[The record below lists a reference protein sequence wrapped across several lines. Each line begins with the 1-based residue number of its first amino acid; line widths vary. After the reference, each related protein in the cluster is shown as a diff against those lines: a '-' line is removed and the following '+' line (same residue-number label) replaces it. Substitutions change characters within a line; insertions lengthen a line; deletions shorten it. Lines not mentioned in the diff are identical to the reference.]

1 MFPLINALPYALC
14 PLLFGLTP
22 FSADRVEIL
31 RDSGQTVVH
40 LIGNVKIESD
50 SVNIGCRE
58 ARLYEAEGVFLLEQ
72 DVTIRDTNGTITA
85 DRARYDFRGKIGQL
99 RGNVALDSDREA
111 IRADSLDYDAN
122 RRFVKMFSRV
132 QLEDTANGMKAYG
145 DQGWFDL
152 GRDQGALLGQPH
164 LEIKRDEKTPM
175 IVRAREFSLD
185 VKADR
190 FSGYDSVVTLIDS
203 ITVTADTFD
212 YDLKKEDGRLVR
224 PRVTEKDNELT
235 GQRGVFKLVEKA
247 LDLFSVENGESIYY
261 TKEGSRNYVAG
272 SALTILFKNG
282 QAYKIIVNGDPHGYL
297 VNRKEV
303 GDAGN

>member
-1 MFPLINALPYALC
+1 MMLYILLIQLS
-14 PLLFGLTP
+14 P
-22 FSADRVEIL
+22 FSADTVEIL
-31 RDSGQTVVH
+31 RDSGVVH

-50 SVNIGCRE
+50 SVRIDCRE
-58 ARLYEAEGVFLLEQ
+58 ARLYEAEGVFILEQ

-85 DRARYDFRGKIGQL
+85 DRARYDFRGKLGQL

-132 QLEDTANGMKAYG
+132 HLLDTANGMNAYG
-145 DQGWFDL
+145 GQGWFDL
-152 GRDQGALLGQPH
+152 GRDQGALFDQPH
-164 LEIKRDEKTPM
+164 LEIAREGKPPM
-175 IVRAREFSLD
+175 VVRAQEFYLD

-190 FSGYDSVVTLIDS
+190 FSGRDSVVALIDS
-203 ITVTADTFD
+203 ITVCADTFD
-212 YDLKKEDGRLVR
+212 YDLKKEDGRLIR
-224 PRVTEKDNELT
+224 PRVTEKDNVLS
-235 GQRGVFKLVEKA
+235 GKRGVFKLVKKT
-247 LDLFSVENGESIYY
+247 LDLFGVEEGESTYY

-272 SALTILFKNG
+272 AALTILFKNG